1 MGNAHQA
8 IVPYHVFRASD
19 DFLVVAV
26 GNDGQFVKF
35 CEVVGEP
42 GWPGDPRFATN
53 PARVRHRDLLVG
65 LINERMRTRPA
76 REWLAAL
83 EPAGVP
89 CGPINDLAQVF
100 EDPQVRHRRM
110 QVAAPHPAAGAV
122 RMVASPMKLSET
134 PVTYEAGPPL
144 LGEHT
149 REVLEGVLGLDPA
162 EVERLRR
169 EGVV

>member
-1 MGNAHQA
+1 M
-8 IVPYHVFRASD
+8 RA
-19 DFLVVAV
+19 
-26 GNDGQFVKF
+26 
-35 CEVVGEP
+35 
-42 GWPGDPRFATN
+42 
-53 PARVRHRDLLVG
+53 
-65 LINERMRTRPA
+65 RPA

-110 QVAAPHPAAGAV
+110 QVTAPHPAAGAV

-134 PVTYEAGPPL
+134 PVTYEVGPPL

-149 REVLEGVLGLDPA
+149 REVLEGILGLDPA